1 MFVILHVATE
11 QDGNPFY
18 GVAIA
23 FTVLAGAI
31 TVGGISGGS
40 FNPAV
45 TSMLMVIWEISSC
58 RLLDASSSSI
68 GRCDSRRVYAYR
80 FTMTSEEAEE

>member
-11 QDGNPFY
+11 QECNPFY

-45 TSMLMVIWEISSC
+45 TSMLIVTGKLAVAECWMHLVPQ
-58 RLLDASSSSI
+58 LLGAV
-68 GRCDSRRVYAYR
+68 GAVYTYR
-80 FTMTSEEAEE
+80 FTMTSESSEE